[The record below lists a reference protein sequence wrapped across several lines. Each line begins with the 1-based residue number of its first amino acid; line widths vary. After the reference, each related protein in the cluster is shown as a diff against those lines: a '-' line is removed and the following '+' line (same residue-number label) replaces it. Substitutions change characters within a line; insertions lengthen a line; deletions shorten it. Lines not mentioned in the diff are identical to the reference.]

1 MSSTTENLDETR
13 EDEEII
19 IESQDDEFVYLGQEE
34 QEAAMNRESLAHP
47 REQV

>member
-1 MSSTTENLDETR
+1 MSSTTENLDKMR

-34 QEAAMNRESLAHP
+34 
-47 REQV
+47 